1 MAKKMTVHY
10 VDGCAWANGQLYSSD
25 TDQTR
30 DWKKVT
36 CKHCLNRLY
45 PRGMGARP
53 DWETVKR
60 KVIPRRSYGKGN
72 K

>member
-1 MAKKMTVHY
+1 MKKTIHHRTCRYAKGDNVSN
-10 VDGCAWANGQLYSSD
+10 DW
-25 TDQTR
+25 R
-30 DWKKVT
+30 DVT
-36 CKHCLNRLY
+36 CLHCLNRLY

-60 KVIPRRSYGKGN
+60 KVVPRRSYGKGN